1 MQANQKCKVELDICS
16 NQLELFHFLSQSI
29 QKHELNITSII
40 FIGPAG
46 GNPCVTFEGTYQN
59 IYNFIKE
66 DYFDN
71 EEDSIENYLW
81 LDWIKAINE

>member
-1 MQANQKCKVELDICS
+1 MQENQKCKVELDICAEDK
-16 NQLELFHFLSQSI
+16 ELLQFLSESI
-29 QKHELNITSII
+29 QKRQLKITSII
-40 FIGPAG
+40 LLGPAG

-81 LDWIKAINE
+81 LDWIEAINE